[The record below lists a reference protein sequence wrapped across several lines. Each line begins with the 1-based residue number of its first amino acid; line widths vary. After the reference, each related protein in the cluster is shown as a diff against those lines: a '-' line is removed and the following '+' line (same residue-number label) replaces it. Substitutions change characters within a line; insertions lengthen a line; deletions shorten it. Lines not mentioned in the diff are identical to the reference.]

1 MHTKRS
7 KQIKNQ
13 WHRDDPCLTSV
24 NVAFL
29 VLCAFLVCLSYPRGL
44 SLGSLLFEWL
54 FTSLAFVLVHFVF
67 FGMVMAALSRWV
79 AHKYLSDNEL
89 GGGLNPGAKPHVPQG
104 GHQVEPLYAF
114 DIHCNGFF
122 PVILFCYFGNAL
134 LMLFGLNKVS

>member
-29 VLCAFLVCLSYPRGL
+29 CLCAFLICLSYPRGF
-44 SLGSLLFEWL
+44 SLGSLLLEWVV
-54 FTSLAFVLVHFVF
+54 TSLTFVVLHYIL
-67 FGMVMAALSRWV
+67 FGVGMATASRFIT
-79 AHKYLSDNEL
+79 HRYLSDSESGNNTL
-89 GGGLNPGAKPHVPQG
+89 HAPSG
-104 GHQVEPLYAF
+104 GHQVEPMYAF

-122 PVILFCYFGNAL
+122 PFILFFYFGN
-134 LMLFGLNKVS
+134 VSSTSFAREILTILIV